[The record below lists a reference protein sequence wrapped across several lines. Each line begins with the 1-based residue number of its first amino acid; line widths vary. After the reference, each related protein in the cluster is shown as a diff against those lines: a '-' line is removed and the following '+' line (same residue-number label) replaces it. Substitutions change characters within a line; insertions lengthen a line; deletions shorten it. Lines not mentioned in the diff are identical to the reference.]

1 MFLSKLMKKL
11 SLIISSALAIPV
23 LALAA
28 VQLGS
33 FRDLVGLALT
43 IVAYLMQAVFAIFS
57 LGIIYTVFRYINALN
72 KGDAKVAEEMRNR
85 LIWAIVGMAVL
96 FSLWGIIAIF
106 TGTLGWQNGGI
117 PQLSAP
123 Q

>member
-1 MFLSKLMKKL
+1 LFLSKLMKKL